1 MIGNGLPPQ
10 SLDAEMSVLGSVM
23 LREDAFDEV
32 EHLLDPEDFYSHENK
47 TIYLACRELRS
58 SGKPIDSV
66 SVATLLDKKGA
77 LEAVGGAAYLGRI
90 LESTPLTYHAEYHA
104 QTVAGKSQLRKIIHV
119 CRKAASEAMD
129 GHESSE
135 IIGEAESALLAILEK
150 TATPHPVEIRDCLEE
165 VFSRLDSGLPPGIP
179 TGLERLDE
187 LYQLQ
192 AGNLVVIAARPSMG
206 KTGLAVNIALNVAR
220 QGKGVLFFSLE
231 QNKLELTGR
240 FLASQSGV
248 SSTKIS
254 RMEPL
259 EESDMMKLM
268 EQSSELASLP
278 IYMVD
283 DPGVTVNKI
292 AAHARLWK
300 RKRGIE
306 LVVVD
311 YLQLIEPEDRKL
323 VREQQVATMSRG
335 LKKLA
340 GQLNIPVI
348 VMAQLNRESE
358 KRPDKKPRLSDL
370 RESGAIEQ
378 DANCVILIHRPEYYN
393 LTERPGEADLD
404 LAKNRD
410 GKTGSVSVQFDQATV
425 TFRNLA
431 PKWVSDWVTDG
442 GDDF

>member
-1 MIGNGLPPQ
+1 MNGLPPQ
-10 SLDAEMSVLGSVM
+10 SLDAEISVLGSVM

-32 EHLLDPEDFYSHENK
+32 DHLIDPEDFYYPSNK
-47 TIYLACRELRS
+47 TIFQVCRELRS
-58 SGKPIDSV
+58 SNKPIDSV
-66 SVATLLDKKGA
+66 SITTWLEKLGMLDAIGGVA
-77 LEAVGGAAYLGRI
+77 YIGRI
-90 LESTPLTYHAEYHA
+90 MEATPSTYHAEHHA
-104 QTVAGKSQLRKIIHV
+104 QTVAGKSQLRKIIGV
-119 CRKAASEAMD
+119 CRKAASDAME
-129 GHESSE
+129 GEESSE
-135 IIGEAESALLAILEK
+135 IIGEAESALLSILEK
-150 TATPHPVEIRDCLEE
+150 TATPHPMEIRDCLEE
-165 VFSRLDSGLPPGIP
+165 VFQRLDSGLPPGIP
-179 TGLERLDE
+179 TGLEKLDE

-192 AGNLVVIAARPSMG
+192 GGNLVVVAARPSMG

-231 QNKLELTGR
+231 QNRMELAGR
-240 FLASQSGV
+240 FLSCQSGV
-248 SSTKIS
+248 SSLKIS
-254 RMEPL
+254 RMEPIDDEDRLTLL
-259 EESDMMKLM
+259 EKST
-268 EQSSELASLP
+268 ELASLP
-278 IYMVD
+278 IFTVD
-283 DPGVTVNKI
+283 DPGITVNKI
-292 AAHARLWK
+292 AAHSRLWK

-311 YLQLIEPEDRKL
+311 YLQLIEPDDRRL
-323 VREQQVATMSRG
+323 VREQQVATMSRS

-393 LTERPGEADLD
+393 LNDRPGEADLD

-410 GKTGSVSVQFDQATV
+410 GKTGSVAVQFDQSTV

-431 PKWVSDWVTDG
+431 AKWQSGWVTSG
-442 GDDF
+442 SDDF